1 MYSGFGFDSEHSSFR
16 GSQLIEIDTDFVG
29 VNTLGILEYLNY
41 GFTIL
46 RLMNCI
52 LENFGLFKYFWKQ
65 KFYLNLLEDFV

>member
-41 GFTIL
+41 GVTIL
-46 RLMNCI
+46 WLMNCI
-52 LENFGLFKYFWKQ
+52 FENFGLFKYFGNKS
-65 KFYLNLLEDFV
+65 FI